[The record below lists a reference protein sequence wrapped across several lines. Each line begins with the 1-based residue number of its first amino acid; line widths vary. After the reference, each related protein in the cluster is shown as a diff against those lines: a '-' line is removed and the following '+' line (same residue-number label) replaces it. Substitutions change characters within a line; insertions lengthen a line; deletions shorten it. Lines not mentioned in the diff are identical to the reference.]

1 MADTIFDAS
10 KIEQIKIENVYKAN
24 EMTRDEFALSR
35 LATSDEELFNTGAA
49 ALGDPHTDEYKSKA
63 SEVANKTLV
72 AGIVGPEFEKKH
84 VAALRL
90 FGTNEYVN
98 IEPGK
103 NVVLAVDHNN
113 NAQIAYYLDQ
123 AAKFGF
129 LKVTLLGSNGSP
141 VDGLDSETEET
152 DKVIVNSAEDSA
164 PIADDCADEGTDQES
179 EEPSEDATE

>member
-1 MADTIFDAS
+1 MAEIFDAS
-10 KIEQIKIENVYKAN
+10 KVAKIKVENVYKAN

-72 AGIVGPEFEKKH
+72 AGTVGPTFEKKH
-84 VAALRL
+84 IAALRL

-98 IEPGK
+98 IAPGDSVIVK
-103 NVVLAVDHNN
+103 IDGTLDAT
-113 NAQIAYYLDQ
+113 AQVAYYLDQ

-129 LKVTLLGSNGSP
+129 LKVTLSNESGEFSSVEASADTGS
-141 VDGLDSETEET
+141 
-152 DKVIVNSAEDSA
+152 DKVVLAPAEGTQV
-164 PIADDCADEGTDQES
+164 IADDCADEGSKS
-179 EEPSEDATE
+179 EPAAEEATE